1 MTRRRLMTALK
12 HIRFDDIL
20 QHVEVPHIIIEGNDS
35 LPNTPKLRD
44 YSAKTDLGG
53 NGRADLVFIFRWLRS
68 KGVQTIIQV
77 IVDDLGSTAH
87 GDESIEKALSGFG
100 VEIWNWKKRDLC
112 SEVIINTAPNVQ
124 VVYLYWSGNNAVL
137 RGWCDE
143 GGLKKLKEL
152 RKIHIHGQQGFD
164 SYSRTESNLEYF
176 KSRMIATN
184 PNIEITWDGLQAVRE
199 PQAAKAALP
208 QLPRQPAQD
217 HWIKCM
223 TEFRRFLFQAEA
235 NFNKSQNMAVEDMI
249 DQPVKVALIDDGIN
263 INELEYYPVGGRSF
277 CPRTEDK
284 AFNYPYYV
292 SSSGH
297 GTVMASLIYRICPR
311 AQLYVLKLADHLGRD
326 GSRQIT
332 AKSAARAISEAVR
345 MQVHVISMSWTIDP
359 PKDEKTRNELESAI
373 GEAVKKK
380 ILLFCSASDGGA
392 KEDHSY
398 PWIAARDRIFR
409 IGGAHASGR
418 TDDEVGSTS
427 QINFTF
433 PGNDVILEGVGSN
446 HEVKYRTGSSV
457 ATALAAGLAALI
469 LYCVQIR
476 ILRASK
482 EDAEVYKSYFRQ
494 LTDHDQM
501 VKVFRRS
508 IGVTEESNYK
518 YIAVWDTFEKPI
530 KLSKEKDPE
539 RWIDLIARVGE
550 ELCMKISTS

>member
-20 QHVEVPHIIIEGNDS
+20 QHVEIPHMRVKGNDA
-35 LPNTPKLRD
+35 LPNTLKLH
-44 YSAKTDLGG
+44 DLG
-53 NGRADLVFIFRWLRS
+53 R
-68 KGVQTIIQV
+68 K
-77 IVDDLGSTAH
+77 AH
-87 GDESIEKALSGFG
+87 GDEAIEKALNGFG

-112 SEVIINTAPNVQ
+112 FEVIANTAPNVK
-124 VVYLYWSGNNAVL
+124 VINLYWSGNNAVL
-137 RGWCDE
+137 RGWCAE
-143 GGLKKLKEL
+143 GGLKKLKAL
-152 RKIHIHGQQGFD
+152 RKIHILGRQGFD
-164 SYSRTESNLEYF
+164 SYSRTQSNLE
-176 KSRMIATN
+176 
-184 PNIEITWDGLQAVRE
+184 E
-199 PQAAKAALP
+199 PQAAEAIP
-208 QLPRQPAQD
+208 QQFPRQPAQD

-223 TEFRRFLFQAEA
+223 TEFRKFLFQAEA
-235 NFNKSQNMAVEDMI
+235 NFNKSQNVVVEDNI
-249 DQPVKVALIDDGIN
+249 EEPIKVALIDDGID

-311 AQLYVLKLADHLGRD
+311 ARLYVLKLADHIGRD
-326 GSRQIT
+326 WNRQIT

-345 MQVHVISMSWTIDP
+345 MQVHIISMSWKIDP
-359 PKDEKTRNELESAI
+359 PADEKTRSELESAI
-373 GEAVKKK
+373 GEAAKKK
-380 ILLFCSASDGGA
+380 ILLFCAASDGGA
-392 KEDHSY
+392 KEDQSY
-398 PWIAARDRIFR
+398 PWIAARDKIFR

-433 PGNDVILEGVGSN
+433 PGNDVVLEGVGPKQV
-446 HEVKYRTGSSV
+446 VKYRTGSSV
-457 ATALAAGLAALI
+457 ATALAAGLAGLI

-482 EDAEVYKSYFRQ
+482 EDTELYKSYFRQ
-494 LTDHDQM
+494 LLDHDQM

-530 KLSKEKDPE
+530 KQSKERDPE

-550 ELCMKISTS
+550 ELCMKIST